1 MKKVA
6 KILAGIVAILV
17 FMLVILSITGLNPS
31 GPRPGLWLSGNLVT
45 TPVPDWS
52 FANDYPTI
60 DVQTRTWYL
69 LPHSVTIW
77 GVGSKD
83 RLYLQAI
90 GNWKRNV
97 IRDPRVRIKIGNELY
112 DRTAAYVNDQAEY
125 WIVAQNM
132 NKKYGN
138 KWPLPKEVFPD
149 IFLRVERGANAKGD

>member
-1 MKKVA
+1 MKKLSKVLVRTVA
-6 KILAGIVAILV
+6 LLVLILV
-17 FMLVILSITGLNPS
+17 IVRITGLNPS

-60 DVQTRTWYL
+60 EVQTKTWYW

-77 GVGSKD
+77 GVGYQD
-83 RLYLQAI
+83 HLYLQTI

-97 IRDPRVRIKIGNELY
+97 VRDPHVRIKVDDELY
-112 DRTAAYVNDQAEY
+112 DRTAAYVKDPAEY

-138 KWPLPKEVFPD
+138 KWPLPTEVFPD
-149 IFLRVERGANAKGD
+149 VFFRVGSN

>member
-1 MKKVA
+1 MKTLLRIISVVVVL
-6 KILAGIVAILV
+6 LALV
-17 FMLVILSITGLNPS
+17 LAVLRITGFNPR
-31 GPRPGLWLSGNLVT
+31 GPKPGLWLSGTLVT
-45 TPVPDWS
+45 APVTDWS
-52 FANDYPTI
+52 FANTYPI
-60 DVQTRTWYL
+60 IEVQTKTWYL
-69 LPHSVTIW
+69 IPHSVTIW
-77 GVGSKD
+77 GVGYQD

-112 DRTAAYVNDQAEY
+112 DRTAAYVNDPAEY

-149 IFLRVERGANAKGD
+149 VFLRVGRGANAKGD